1 VWIKRHRQRKM
12 ADFLKIL
19 LYLET
24 SLTPYFCLTTTSV
37 LSLRGDG
44 RRRWRGDTVC
54 FTDLDQGSKMIIF
67 ESILATFIA
76 SVVFSSPKGSSKNWL
91 ELKIKPP

>member
-1 VWIKRHRQRKM
+1 M

-37 LSLRGDG
+37 LSLGG
-44 RRRWRGDTVC
+44 GGVEGGEEI
-54 FTDLDQGSKMIIF
+54 Q
-67 ESILATFIA
+67 
-76 SVVFSSPKGSSKNWL
+76 SVSP
-91 ELKIKPP
+91 I